1 VRVGI
6 IGTGLIGSSIGF
18 ACRERG
24 DSVVGFDRDTS
35 TLRFAV
41 ARGAIED
48 TATRNEI
55 YASCD
60 AVVIALP
67 PDVTIEE
74 VRDLSDRTFHAEQF
88 VIDVASVKAP
98 VEAAG
103 RDVDVFVPTHPM
115 AGSEKTG
122 PTGAR
127 GDLFE
132 RRWWCYVS
140 TRDESRTQA
149 ARAFIDRLG
158 AYPCAVDAAEHDR
171 IVAMTSHLPQV
182 LAYAFRRCVDG
193 LVTSVDARTI
203 SALSGP
209 VAQEL
214 LRIAQSS
221 HEMWNPIFAANAVA
235 IEDALA
241 RLQRELD
248 DRRLSG

>member
-1 VRVGI
+1 MRVGI

-24 DSVVGFDRDTS
+24 DTVVGFDQDTS

-41 ARGAIED
+41 VRGAIDD
-48 TATRNEI
+48 TATRSEI
-55 YASCD
+55 YATCE

-67 PDVTIEE
+67 LDVTIDE
-74 VRDLSDRTFHAEQF
+74 VCSLAERSFRPEQF
-88 VIDVASVKAP
+88 VIDVASVKSP
-98 VEAAG
+98 IEEAG
-103 RDVDVFVPTHPM
+103 RGIEVFVPTHPM

-140 TRDESRTQA
+140 TRDEDRTQA

-158 AYPCAVDAAEHDR
+158 AYPCGVDAREHDR
-171 IVAMTSHLPQV
+171 IVATTSHLPQLV
-182 LAYAFRRCVDG
+182 AYAFKRCVDG
-193 LVTSVDARTI
+193 LVTSMDGRTV
-203 SALSGP
+203 SALCGP

-214 LRIAQSS
+214 LRIAESPRA
-221 HEMWNPIFAANAVA
+221 MWDPIFAANAA
-235 IEDALA
+235 EIEDALE
-241 RLQRELD
+241 RLEREID
-248 DRRLSG
+248 DRRISG